1 MKVNVVRGGGF
12 GGAVRYVSDKKKGAE
27 HIGGTMMGITSKE
40 LIKEFGVVRKL
51 RPEIEKPVWHCSLSL
66 PKGERLDAEKW
77 ETVTS
82 DFMSKM
88 GFSDLTPY
96 TVFRHKD
103 TEYDH
108 VHIVASRI
116 DAVGEL
122 WQGKWE
128 AKHAINAS
136 QALEKEHGLTITPG
150 LENEGKAKK
159 SVKKNEIER
168 AVRTGERPARLDLQE
183 LIDDTLQKPCTAV
196 EFCERLE
203 LSGVSVRP
211 NIAQTGRMNGFSF
224 EFKGVAF
231 KGSSLGADYK
241 WNTLQER
248 GVTYEQVRDGQELT
262 KRKEQFSGVS
272 QSVTKH
278 QRGTEKPTT
287 SDLER
292 SGSSDQIGTEGRRD
306 HTGPTVSN
314 QSDSRGD
321 NLYNIH
327 PTGGDSQRS
336 QSDSGPTRELS
347 PTHQRIETA
356 HNGDDNSSS
365 RSRDEGQQDQT
376 SIVGENSHL
385 DIGWIDRGNE
395 RGDWARRFRV
405 VSAAKRDSEK
415 ERSFDETTKQS
426 RTKRNRFAERDHKQ
440 VSPVDYL
447 NSQGFNVKKE
457 GRHYSV
463 TDAHGDEQ
471 YRLTHRESGDW
482 LWCDH
487 YGNTGGDNLDLVKDI
502 EPTLSFIDRI
512 YKIQSTYPTVITT
525 PVVKRENRR
534 RPKLPEEAEV
544 RQGRKYLQK
553 RGISPSTIKEA
564 ESQGFLKYCSGGI
577 LFCGF
582 DRRTGELASVT
593 KRATSPTD
601 AVQKKDLYGTD
612 KSHPSILKGNGTS
625 VWFVEGGVDALA
637 LHDLTKQQRGQDGDL
652 PTVVVTGGARVY
664 SCLRN
669 EHVKGLVKKSSYTYL
684 SYENEST
691 PAKQKITDAGHDKQR
706 SILKEQTS
714 KEVKSWKQPA
724 GVKDLAELNALVAK
738 KDKSKTL
745 SKDRDLGMS
754 M

>member
-40 LIKEFGVVRKL
+40 LIKEFGTVREL

-66 PKGERLDAEKW
+66 PKGERLESEKW
-77 ETVTS
+77 ETITS
-82 DFMSKM
+82 DFMNKM

-116 DAVGEL
+116 DATGEL
-122 WQGKWE
+122 WQGRWE

-136 QALEKEHGLTITPG
+136 QSLEKKYDLTITPG

-159 SVKKNEIER
+159 SLKKNEIER
-168 AVRTGERPARLDLQE
+168 AARTGERPARLDLQE

-203 LSGVSVRP
+203 LSGVSIRP
-211 NIAQTGRMNGFSF
+211 NIAKTGRMNGFSF

-241 WNTLQER
+241 WKKLQER

-262 KRKEQFSGVS
+262 KRKEHFSGVS
-272 QSVTKH
+272 QSVARD
-278 QRGTEKPTT
+278 QRGIEKSTT

-292 SGSSDQIGTEGRRD
+292 SGSPGGIGTEGRRD
-306 HTGPTVSN
+306 HAGPTVSN
-314 QSDSRGD
+314 QSDSGGY

-327 PTGGDSQRS
+327 PIDNDSQRH
-336 QSDSGPTRELS
+336 QQDSGSNREPDS
-347 PTHQRIETA
+347 TNFRIETT
-356 HNGDDNSSS
+356 HNSDDNSSS
-365 RSRDEGQQDQT
+365 RSREESKEDHT
-376 SIVGENSHL
+376 SVVGENSHL
-385 DIGWIDRGNE
+385 DIGGIDRGNE
-395 RGDWARRFRV
+395 RGGWAKGFRV
-405 VSAAKRDSEK
+405 ANAAKRNSEK
-415 ERSFDETTKQS
+415 QRSFDETTKQS
-426 RTKRNRFAERDHKQ
+426 RTRGNRFNERDHKQ
-440 VSPVDYL
+440 VSPLDYL
-447 NSQGFNVKKE
+447 NSHGFNVKKE

-463 TDAHGDEQ
+463 TDAHGDEH
-471 YRLTHRESGDW
+471 YRLTHKESGDW

-502 EPTLSFIDRI
+502 EPTLSYIDRV
-512 YKIQSTYPTVITT
+512 YKLQSVHPTVTT
-525 PVVKRENRR
+525 APVVERGNKR
-534 RPKLPEEAEV
+534 RPKLPEETEA
-544 RQGRKYLQK
+544 RQGRRYLQK
-553 RGISPSTIKEA
+553 RGINPSTIKEA

-612 KSHPSILKGNGTS
+612 KNHPSILKGNGTS

-637 LHDLTKQQRGQDGDL
+637 LHDLTKQQRGQDGEL

-669 EHVKGLVKKSSYTYL
+669 EHVKDLVRKSSIAYL
-684 SYENEST
+684 AYENEST
-691 PAKQKITDAGHDKQR
+691 PAKQQITDAGHNKQR
-706 SILKEQTS
+706 AILKEETGR
-714 KEVKSWKQPA
+714 EVKHWQQHE

-738 KDKSKTL
+738 NDKSKTL
-745 SKDRDLGMS
+745 SNERDRGMS